1 MAHRGVICAVVNY
14 RLSRPISR
22 LLRGVL
28 IATAATALVGV
39 VLVVLS
45 VFAISLCSWSYQN
58 LLLGVFAVFLCVALA
73 LMAFIEFDIQRENVK
88 YPTHVHDLAHAMH
101 FIKSSVGEWGGDP
114 SSIFLAG
121 HSSGV
126 FMIFLSSPSL
136 DMYPFFVSLHVTGP
150 FSISFGAK
158 ALFL

>member
-14 RLSRPISR
+14 RLSRPVSR
-22 LLRGVL
+22 LLRGVI

-45 VFAISLCSWSYQN
+45 VFFEDISLSSWPYQN
-58 LLLGVFAVFLCVALA
+58 LLLGVFAVFLCVALG
-73 LMAFIEFDIQRENVK
+73 LMAFVEFDIQRENVK

-101 FIKSSVGEWGGDP
+101 FIQSSVGEWGGDP

-126 FMIFLSSPSL
+126 FMILVL
-136 DMYPFFVSLHVTGP
+136 PFP
-150 FSISFGAK
+150 
-158 ALFL
+158 